1 MTLKP
6 QDIVVLLKLVVVKN
20 SDWSFASLAADLFM
34 SPSEVHA
41 GIKRASVAQ
50 LFDES
55 RKKPVR
61 KNLEEFL
68 VHGVK
73 YAYPPQYGALTR
85 GIPTGYAAYPLNEM
99 LVLGAND
106 VPPVWPHPEGE
117 VRGYEFSPLYKS
129 VPSAAIKDKELYA
142 LLSIIDAIRDG
153 RARER
158 ELANRELIKRLG
170 KPAFFLPGSAG
181 ADMGSFFCPV
191 QYSN

>member
-6 QDIVVLLKLVVVKN
+6 QDIVVLLKLISVRSN
-20 SDWSFASLAADLFM
+20 EWSFASLAAELFM

-41 GIKRASVAQ
+41 GIKRATTAR

-55 RKKPVR
+55 RKMPVR

-73 YAYPPQYGALTR
+73 YAFPPQHGALTR
-85 GIPTGYAAYPLNEM
+85 GIPTGYAAYPLNE
-99 LVLGAND
+99 VLAVGAND

-129 VPSAAIKDKELYA
+129 VPSAALKDKGLYA
-142 LLSIIDAIRDG
+142 LLALLDAIRDG

-158 ELANRELIKRLG
+158 ELAIRELNKRLG
-170 KPAFFLPGSAG
+170 DQL
-181 ADMGSFFCPV
+181 
-191 QYSN
+191 

>member
-6 QDIVVLLKLVVVKN
+6 QDIVVLLKLVVVK
-20 SDWSFASLAADLFM
+20 SSEWSFASLAADLFM

-50 LFDES
+50 LFDEACK
-55 RKKPVR
+55 RPVR

-73 YAYPPQYGALTR
+73 YSFPPQHGALTR
-85 GIPTGYAAYPLNEM
+85 GIPTAYAAYPLNEM
-99 LVLGAND
+99 LVIGATD

-129 VPSAAIKDKELYA
+129 APSAAIKDKELYA
-142 LLSIIDAIRDG
+142 MLVIIDAIRDG

-158 ELANRELIKRLG
+158 ELAIKELIKRLG
-170 KPAFFLPGSAG
+170 NRA
-181 ADMGSFFCPV
+181 
-191 QYSN
+191 

>member
-6 QDIVVLLKLVVVKN
+6 QDIVVLLKLVALGSN
-20 SDWSFASLAADLFM
+20 EWTFASLAADLNM

-41 GIKRASVAQ
+41 GIKRANASR

-55 RKKPVR
+55 RKMPIR

-68 VHGVK
+68 AHGVK
-73 YAYPPQYGALTR
+73 YAYPPQHGALTR

-99 LVLGAND
+99 LTVSKND

-129 VPSAAIKDKELYA
+129 VPSAALKDKDLYA
-142 LLSIIDAIRDG
+142 LLALIDAIRDG

-158 ELANRELIKRLG
+158 ELAINELKKRLG
-170 KPAFFLPGSAG
+170 DEP
-181 ADMGSFFCPV
+181 
-191 QYSN
+191 

>member
-1 MTLKP
+1 MILKP
-6 QDIVVLLKLVVVKN
+6 QDIVVLLKLVIVKS

-41 GIKRASVAQ
+41 GIKRASAAQ

-73 YAYPPQYGALTR
+73 YAYPPQHGALSR
-85 GIPTGYAAYPLNEM
+85 GIPTGYAAYPLNEL

-106 VPPVWPHPEGE
+106 VPPVWPHPEGQ

-129 VPSAAIKDKELYA
+129 VPSAALKDKELYA
-142 LLSIIDAIRDG
+142 LLAIIDAIRDG

-158 ELANRELIKRLG
+158 ELAVKELIKRLG
-170 KPAFFLPGSAG
+170 NTPNKHE
-181 ADMGSFFCPV
+181 CV
-191 QYSN
+191 

>member
-1 MTLKP
+1 
-6 QDIVVLLKLVVVKN
+6 
-20 SDWSFASLAADLFM
+20 M

-41 GIKRASVAQ
+41 GIKRAATAR
-50 LFDES
+50 LYDDS
-55 RKKPVR
+55 RKMPIR

-73 YAYPPQYGALTR
+73 YAYPPQHGALTR

-99 LVLGAND
+99 MALGTND

-129 VPSAAIKDKELYA
+129 APSAALKDKKLYA
-142 LLSIIDAIRDG
+142 LLAMIDAIRDG

-158 ELANRELIKRLG
+158 ELAIKELIKHLDDG
-170 KPAFFLPGSAG
+170 L
-181 ADMGSFFCPV
+181 
-191 QYSN
+191 